1 MSDSHHNPFPYVN
14 RDVSW
19 MFFNHRILKEAMR
32 ENVPPLDRLSF
43 LGIYSNNLDEFFRV
57 RMATISRLATMSGS
71 NVAHERHKA
80 RELFSSLSEMD
91 HEFTKEYEHAIQE
104 VEKTL
109 SENNIKIL
117 KEDTLTEEQR
127 HYIRCLFRE
136 KISGFVSPV
145 WINKLSEFSRESDD
159 RIYLA
164 IELSGPGMK
173 TDYAL
178 IELPVSTVGRFIPI
192 PSADGNNCVMYLDDV
207 IRFSL
212 PLTFPGMG
220 YTNFNAYSFKF
231 TKDAEMEIDNDLH
244 VGPLEKIAKAVKSR
258 KKGATLRV
266 IYDETMPQQLLSALM
281 KKLHL
286 DKLDTV
292 KPSGRYHNHK
302 DFMSFPVMGRND
314 LKYPV
319 WRPLVRPELK
329 GADSLLQLVTERD
342 RFIHVPYHTF
352 DYLVRLLQEAAV
364 SKSVKS
370 IKMTLYRVAKN
381 SKIIEALINAAR
393 NGKKVTAVVELLA
406 RFDES
411 SNIHWAKKM
420 QDAGV
425 NVVFGVE
432 GLKVHSKLVLIG
444 MKTGNDIA
452 VVGTGNF
459 HEGNAKVY
467 TDYFL
472 MTANPDIT
480 KDVAEVFNFIKRP
493 YQPVKYKH
501 LLVSPNFMRDR
512 FKHLID
518 KEIHQARKGEKA
530 FIHVKINHITD
541 EEMVARLYEAAREG
555 VEVKISVRGNCSLV
569 TDTPD
574 LKGNLKAS
582 GIIDRYLEHSRLF
595 HFYAGGEDKVF
606 IGSADWMP
614 RNLDNRV
621 EVVTPILDQG
631 IKEDIIN
638 TIEYALRDNVQARIV
653 DGSGTTEIQK
663 TDDPQPFRSQEELY
677 KRYESLNRRDTEE
690 LEKKNKTI
698 NLDISENTQDRPGNG
713 EVTV

>member
-569 TDTPD
+569 TDTLD

-582 GIIDRYLEHSRLF
+582 GIIDRYLEHARLF
-595 HFYAGGEDKVF
+595 HFYAGGENKVF

-663 TDDPQPFRSQEELY
+663 TDDPQRFRSQEELY

>member
-117 KEDTLTEEQR
+117 KEDTLSEEQR